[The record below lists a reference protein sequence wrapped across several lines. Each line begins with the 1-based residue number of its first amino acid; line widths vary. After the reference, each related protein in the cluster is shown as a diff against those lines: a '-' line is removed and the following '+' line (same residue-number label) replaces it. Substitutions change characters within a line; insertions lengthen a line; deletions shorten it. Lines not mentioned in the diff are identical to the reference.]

1 MISTIRRTIEW
12 YPLRVLVLAVGPVVV
27 VWLLVM
33 GSVQVELN
41 SALIALAIVVV
52 PTTLVALSCSRA
64 GAAEWALGRGARFAP
79 EWNEL
84 LWHHLLRTRVARTVG
99 VTLGFAAFFMLHGI
113 YNAAGRERVGW
124 LPEERPSFLFG
135 GYWLLALG
143 YVVGS
148 VWAEARKPRRRL
160 ERGAGAALLTP
171 RRLGDYLDPNVA
183 WALGLFALYAVAVVT
198 AWAAWAVSATDALP
212 TTAPVLD
219 AAWSGVV
226 VPLVV
231 LVLALGGALW
241 VSRRRERA
249 ADDVSLAYEELT
261 RTATVNAL
269 VGASIAMLAEFA
281 AATASLPHDG
291 EQISGWFL
299 LPMSLVMYL
308 ALGIWVS
315 CGTKLV
321 FRNRRIDALRAA
333 A

>member
-1 MISTIRRTIEW
+1 VISTIRRSIEW

-33 GSVQVELN
+33 GSVPVERT
-41 SALIALAIVVV
+41 SALAALAIVVV
-52 PTTLVALSCSRA
+52 PTTLVALSSSRA

-84 LWHHLLRTRVARTVG
+84 LWHHLTRTRVARTLG
-99 VTLGFAAFFMLHGI
+99 VTLGIAASIMLNGI
-113 YNAAGRERVGW
+113 YNAAGDEAVGW
-124 LPEERPSFLFG
+124 LPEERSSSMVG
-135 GYWLLALG
+135 GFWLLALG

-148 VWAEARKPRRRL
+148 VWAEARKPRRQL
-160 ERGAGAALLTP
+160 EHGAGAALLTP

-183 WALGLFALYAVAVVT
+183 WALGLFGVYAASVAVV
-198 AWAAWAVSATDALP
+198 WAVVPLP
-212 TTAPVLD
+212 TSSTPVLD
-219 AAWSGVV
+219 AAWVWVVAPAVV
-226 VPLVV
+226 VL
-231 LVLALGGALW
+231 LALSGAVW

-261 RTATVNAL
+261 RTATINAL
-269 VGASIAMLAEFA
+269 AGASIAMLAEFA
-281 AATASLPHDG
+281 GALASLPRGG
-291 EQISGWFL
+291 EQISGWL
-299 LPMSLVMYL
+299 LLMLGLVQWL
-308 ALGIWVS
+308 GLGIWAS

>member
-1 MISTIRRTIEW
+1 
-12 YPLRVLVLAVGPVVV
+12 
-27 VWLLVM
+27 
-33 GSVQVELN
+33 VERN
-41 SALIALAIVVV
+41 SALLALAIVVV
-52 PTTLVALSCSRA
+52 PTTLVALSSSRA

-99 VTLGFAAFFMLHGI
+99 VTLGFAAPMMINGLF
-113 YNAAGRERVGW
+113 NAGGGEAVSW
-124 LPEERPSFLFG
+124 WPEASQRFL
-135 GYWLLALG
+135 GYWLPALG

-148 VWAEARKPRRRL
+148 VWAEARKPRRQL
-160 ERGAGAALLTP
+160 EHGAGAALLTP

-183 WALGLFALYAVAVVT
+183 WALGLFGVYAVSVLVV
-198 AWAAWAVSATDALP
+198 WA
-212 TTAPVLD
+212 
-219 AAWSGVV
+219 V
-226 VPLVV
+226 VPLPTSSLRVDPAWVRVV
-231 LVLALGGALW
+231 APMVVVALALGGALW

-269 VGASIAMLAEFA
+269 AGASIAMLGEFA
-281 AATASLPHDG
+281 AAVASLPRDG
-291 EQISGWFL
+291 EQIAFWLQL
-299 LPMSLVMYL
+299 LPMLFGL
-308 ALGIWVS
+308 LGLGIWIG